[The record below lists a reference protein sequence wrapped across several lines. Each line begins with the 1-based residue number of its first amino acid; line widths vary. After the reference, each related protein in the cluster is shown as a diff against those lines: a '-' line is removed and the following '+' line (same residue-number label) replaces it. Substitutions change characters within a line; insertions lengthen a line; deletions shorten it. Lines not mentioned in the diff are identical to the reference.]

1 MPSYRQ
7 ARLAEFLRDEI
18 STIIQRELR
27 DPRVGFVSVTR
38 VELSPDLRHARVY
51 VSVYGSPEEQEE
63 ALRALQGAAGFI
75 RRLIA
80 PHLHTRHIPELHF
93 KLDRSLEHAEQ
104 VARLLY
110 QIQRERQAS
119 STGSHGDGDQT

>member
-18 STIIQRELR
+18 AAIIQRELR
-27 DPRVGFVSVTR
+27 DPRLGFVSVTR
-38 VELSPDLRHARVY
+38 VEMSPDLRHAKVF
-51 VSVYGSPEEQEE
+51 VSIYGSHEEQEA
-63 ALRALQGAAGFI
+63 ALEALQGAASFI

-104 VARLLY
+104 VARLLR
-110 QIQRERQAS
+110 QIQQERHRNESAVE
-119 STGSHGDGDQT
+119 STPESE

>member
-1 MPSYRQ
+1 MSSYRQ

-18 STIIQRELR
+18 SAVIQRELR
-27 DPRVGFVSVTR
+27 DPRIGFVSVTR

-51 VSVYGSPEEQEE
+51 VSVFGSREEQEE

-93 KLDRSLEHAEQ
+93 KLDRSLEHAER
-104 VARLLY
+104 VARLLHE
-110 QIQRERQAS
+110 IQRERDS
-119 STGSHGDGDQT
+119 STGSNRDDDRR

>member
-18 STIIQRELR
+18 SAIIQRELR
-27 DPRVGFVSVTR
+27 DPRVGFASVTR
-38 VELSPDLRHARVY
+38 VEMSPDLRHARVY
-51 VSVYGSPEEQEE
+51 VSVYGTHEEQEA

-104 VARLLY
+104 VARLLH
-110 QIQRERQAS
+110 QIRQEQ
-119 STGSHGDGDQT
+119 QTDSARTDRDDDEA

>member
-18 STIIQRELR
+18 SAIIQRELR
-27 DPRVGFVSVTR
+27 DPRVGFASVTR
-38 VELSPDLRHARVY
+38 VEMSPDLRHARVY
-51 VSVYGSPEEQEE
+51 VSVYGTHEEQEA

-104 VARLLY
+104 VARLLH
-110 QIQRERQAS
+110 QIRQEQ
-119 STGSHGDGDQT
+119 QTDSARTDRDDNEA

>member
-38 VELSPDLRHARVY
+38 VEMSPDLRHARVY
-51 VSVYGSPEEQEE
+51 VSVYGSPE
-63 ALRALQGAAGFI
+63 
-75 RRLIA
+75 
-80 PHLHTRHIPELHF
+80 
-93 KLDRSLEHAEQ
+93 
-104 VARLLY
+104 
-110 QIQRERQAS
+110 
-119 STGSHGDGDQT
+119 